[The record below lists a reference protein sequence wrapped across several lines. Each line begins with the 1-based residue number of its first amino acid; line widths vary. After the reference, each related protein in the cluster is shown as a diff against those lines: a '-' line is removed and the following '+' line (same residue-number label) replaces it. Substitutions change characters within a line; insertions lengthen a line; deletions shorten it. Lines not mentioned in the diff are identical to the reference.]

1 MEIYIPSLLLQF
13 ILTSVMLDQ
22 LFSVLPV
29 TVILIYLPMVSGTLY
44 RSSPVVSPLLCP
56 EKIGVK
62 LIPSFD
68 TEIVNVF
75 TRVFPRYHAIS
86 TLHMG

>member
-1 MEIYIPSLLLQF
+1 
-13 ILTSVMLDQ
+13 
-22 LFSVLPV
+22 
-29 TVILIYLPMVSGTLY
+29 MVSGTLY
-44 RSSPVVSPLLCP
+44 GSSPVVSPLLCP

-75 TRVFPRYHAIS
+75 SLRFPLYHAIS